1 MVKMKYLEAIEA
13 YLREGL
19 SASFTNLNLK
29 VRIMSNALIKVF
41 YNFHCLKIIQPLH
54 MEENQHFVLLLL

>member
-13 YLREGL
+13 YLREAL
-19 SASFTNLNLK
+19 SASFTNPNLK

-41 YNFHCLKIIQPLH
+41 YNFRCLKIIQPLH